1 MRPVRLEM
9 EGFAAF
15 RERSV
20 VDFTGAEYFALVG
33 PTGAGKSTVIDAL
46 TFALYGTVPRWD
58 DRRAVALGLAP
69 SVNRGVVRLVFDV
82 RDDRYVAVREL
93 RRSARGGVN
102 VKNARLERLLDR
114 DDVDGETEALAA
126 DSGVTKAV
134 EQLLGLSF
142 EHFTS
147 CVVLPQ
153 GDFAEFLHA
162 KPADRQAI
170 LTRLLG
176 LGVYERIAREAN
188 REASAAGDRAALLA
202 EQLSAY
208 ADATDAA
215 VADADGRVVAL
226 TGLRERVATLLPEV
240 SAAAARSPPRTPR
253 SPRCGPSRPG
263 WAHCRRRPA
272 WTSSIGA
279 GGRRRARASRSGPV
293 RRCRGHRRRGARA
306 PRGRPGARSVG
317 TRAARPL
324 RPRHRAHRAARRRR
338 GAGGGP
344 GGGREG
350 GPAGRRGRAGRGGG
364 RSGPRVGHHGAGRRP
379 GGAEPARG

>member
-1 MRPVRLEM
+1 MRPVLLEM

-20 VDFTGAEYFALVG
+20 VDFAGAEYFALVG

-102 VKNARLERLLDR
+102 VKNARLERVLDR
-114 DDVDGETEALAA
+114 DDLNGGDTEPLAA

-162 KPADRQAI
+162 KPGDRQAI

-208 ADATDAA
+208 ADATDEA
-215 VADADGRVVAL
+215 VAEADRRVRALEAL
-226 TGLRERVATLLPEV
+226 TERVAVLLPV
-240 SAAAARSPPRTPR
+240 S
-253 SPRCGPSRPG
+253 
-263 WAHCRRRPA
+263 
-272 WTSSIGA
+272 
-279 GGRRRARASRSGPV
+279 PV
-293 RRCRGHRRRGARA
+293 RA
-306 PRGRPGARSVG
+306 
-317 TRAARPL
+317 L
-324 RPRHRAHRAARRRR
+324 
-338 GAGGGP
+338 
-344 GGGREG
+344 
-350 GPAGRRGRAGRGGG
+350 
-364 RSGPRVGHHGAGRRP
+364 
-379 GGAEPARG
+379 

>member
-15 RERSV
+15 RERAV

-82 RDDRYVAVREL
+82 RGHRFVAVREL

-102 VKNARLERLLDR
+102 VKNARLEQLLDH
-114 DDVDGETEALAA
+114 DDVDGDTEVLAS

-153 GDFAEFLHA
+153 GEFADFLHA
-162 KPADRQAI
+162 KPGDRQAI

-176 LGVYERIAREAN
+176 LGIYERIAREAN
-188 REASAAGDRAALLA
+188 REASGAADRAALFA
-202 EQLSAY
+202 
-208 ADATDAA
+208 
-215 VADADGRVVAL
+215 
-226 TGLRERVATLLPEV
+226 
-240 SAAAARSPPRTPR
+240 
-253 SPRCGPSRPG
+253 
-263 WAHCRRRPA
+263 
-272 WTSSIGA
+272 
-279 GGRRRARASRSGPV
+279 
-293 RRCRGHRRRGARA
+293 
-306 PRGRPGARSVG
+306 
-317 TRAARPL
+317 
-324 RPRHRAHRAARRRR
+324 
-338 GAGGGP
+338 
-344 GGGREG
+344 
-350 GPAGRRGRAGRGGG
+350 
-364 RSGPRVGHHGAGRRP
+364 
-379 GGAEPARG
+379 